1 MKRQMLQMCLMATL
15 LGAGQAWSQPPPPPP
30 PPELE
35 AHRAAVEA
43 ELAAVEAE
51 VDAQAKH
58 LESSSG
64 RLSQDQLFSLLQSR
78 ESRQARFDPTP
89 VVLCTVFFSCVLTGF
104 LAWLWAADRKARRI
118 HETVRLVVEKGAEI
132 PPGLLTPPRNE
143 PSDLRRGI
151 ILSASGLGLAL
162 FLAMIPGEEGA
173 WGAGAMLLFIGL
185 GHVLVWRLRNGKGP
199 WATALSPEPRS

>member
-15 LGAGQAWSQPPPPPP
+15 LGSGQAWSHPP

-35 AHRAAVEA
+35 AHRAAEEA

-51 VDAQAKH
+51 IDAQAKH
-58 LESSSG
+58 LESSG
-64 RLSQDQLFSLLQSR
+64 RLSQEQLFSLLQDR
-78 ESRQARFDPTP
+78 EARQARFDPTP
-89 VVLCTVFFSCVLTGF
+89 VVICTVFFSCALTGF

-118 HETVRLVVEKGAEI
+118 HETVRLVVEKGAEM

-173 WGAGAMLLFIGL
+173 WGAGVMLLFIGL